1 MQNTINKLRYEKV
14 ICLYRI
20 PDFQLVSEKSGF
32 ESSRFYELREVNAP
46 QAVKQE
52 LLRVRQEITAN
63 KLSYVVG

>member
-32 ESSRFYELREVNAP
+32 ESSEV
-46 QAVKQE
+46 
-52 LLRVRQEITAN
+52 LRVEGGQCPSGGEAGTPAGTSGNYRE
-63 KLSYVVG
+63 